1 MSKATVSKPSTNY
14 KLMMNY
20 PEDFVNKIVE
30 VFGENNEVT
39 RLAKSGDYRLGSYLN
54 DMTDEVISAEEI
66 VKAIEGD
73 TIDLHRLYVKAR
85 NADVYNQL
93 WYQWNNILEEALD
106 NKLITNNQIELAE
119 NC

>member
-1 MSKATVSKPSTNY
+1 MTVTTKKPSTNY

-20 PEDFVNKIVE
+20 PESFVNNIIE
-30 VFGENNEVT
+30 VFGENSEIT
-39 RLAKSGDYRLGSYLN
+39 KLAQSGDYRLGRYLN

-73 TIDLHRLYVKAR
+73 SIDLHKLYVKAR
-85 NADVYNQL
+85 NANVYNQL

-119 NC
+119 SC